1 MVKGIEVALQG
12 DGCSHGIV
20 RRVAAQQLLGL
31 KTGTPLV
38 NQYHIHTKTAM
49 QLVGKTP
56 GLQAGVL
63 FLTIE
68 RQRQP
73 DNHDIRLPFQQQ
85 RLDLVETLLTR
96 YRRENGQRTRMAREG
111 IADGDTDLACT
122 VIESQKGVLRH
133 APRHQTA

>member
-49 QLVGKTP
+49 QLVSGNPTTTTSGCHSSSSAWIWSK
-56 GLQAGVL
+56 
-63 FLTIE
+63 
-68 RQRQP
+68 R
-73 DNHDIRLPFQQQ
+73 
-85 RLDLVETLLTR
+85 
-96 YRRENGQRTRMAREG
+96 
-111 IADGDTDLACT
+111 C
-122 VIESQKGVLRH
+122 
-133 APRHQTA
+133 